1 MRARAL
7 AVSAA
12 VALLSGC
19 NLMPRYER
27 PAPAVPASWPVGDAY
42 LRAAEATLPEID
54 YRDIFRAPNLRA
66 LIERA
71 AANNQDLKLAAANVA
86 LARGQLRVQR
96 AALLPRIDGSAAVT
110 VGESAT
116 RSGAGR
122 GDDASTAYE
131 LGVGLTSYEIDFF
144 GRVRSL
150 SESALEDYF
159 GTEAAAR
166 AARVTLTAEV
176 ANAYLT
182 VAADRS
188 LLGIAQETVKI
199 AERSVELTRARL
211 AGGIAPRSD
220 VRQAET
226 VLAQALSD
234 AANLTTVVAQ
244 DRNALEL
251 LVGAQVEDELL
262 PASIEAAHDELADLP
277 AGLDSGV
284 LLRRPDV
291 LQAEYQLRS
300 ANALIGAARAAFFP
314 RISLTAVAGLAS
326 TALSGLFSSGAF
338 AWSVQPSLLVPI
350 FDAGANRGNL
360 EATRAVREAALA
372 RYQKTIQTAF
382 REVADALARRGTIDS
397 QIDAQARLVAA
408 ASDNYALVNAR
419 YRGGVE
425 SYLGS
430 LDALRTLYGA
440 RRSLAAARLV
450 EAANRV
456 ELYRALGGDAT
467 ASLAQTHP
475 PESGEHARAAA
486 QPSSATLTGDALD

>member
-1 MRARAL
+1 
-7 AVSAA
+7 
-12 VALLSGC
+12 
-19 NLMPRYER
+19 
-27 PAPAVPASWPVGDAY
+27 
-42 LRAAEATLPEID
+42 LRAAEAALPTVD
-54 YRDIFRAPNLRA
+54 YRDIFHDPNLRA

-86 LARGQLRVQR
+86 VARGQLRVQR
-96 AALLPRIDGSAAVT
+96 AALLPRIDGSAGVT

-131 LGVGLTSYEIDFF
+131 LGVGLTSYEIDLF

-159 GTEAAAR
+159 ATEAAVR
-166 AARVTLTAEV
+166 ATRVTLTAEV
-176 ANAYLT
+176 CNAYVTL
-182 VAADRS
+182 AADRS
-188 LLGIAQETVKI
+188 LLAIARDTAKI

-220 VRQAET
+220 LRQAET

-234 AANLTTVVAQ
+234 VANLTTIVAQ

-251 LVGAQVEDELL
+251 LVGAPVSDALL
-262 PASIEAAHDELADLP
+262 PASIEAVHDTLAEVP

-291 LQAEYQLRS
+291 LQSEYQLRS

-326 TALSGLFSSGAF
+326 TTLSGLFSSGAF
-338 AWSVQPSLLVPI
+338 AWSVQPSLLLPI
-350 FDAGANRGNL
+350 FDAGANLGNL
-360 EATRAVREAALA
+360 EATQAVREAAVA

-382 REVADALARRGTIDS
+382 REVADALARRGTIAS
-397 QIDAQARLVAA
+397 QIDSQERLVAA
-408 ASDNYALVNAR
+408 ASDSYALAEAR

-425 SYLGS
+425 SYLSS

-450 EAANRV
+450 DATNRV
-456 ELYRALGGDAT
+456 ELYRALGGEA
-467 ASLAQTHP
+467 P
-475 PESGEHARAAA
+475 
-486 QPSSATLTGDALD
+486 ATLARTPRPGSGDGPREAVEPAYGGT

>member
-1 MRARAL
+1 MRATAHVL
-7 AVSAA
+7 AVGVSI
-12 VALLSGC
+12 ALLSGC
-19 NLMPRYER
+19 NFMPRYDR
-27 PAPAVPASWPVGDAY
+27 PLPAIPASWPAGDAY
-42 LRAAEATLPEID
+42 LRASEATLPRVD
-54 YRDIFRAPNLRA
+54 YRDIFQDPTLRA

-71 AANNQDLKLAAANVA
+71 AANNQDLKLAVANVA

-96 AALLPRIDGSAAVT
+96 AELLPRIDGSAGLT

-116 RSGAGR
+116 RAGAGR
-122 GDDASTAYE
+122 GDDARTAYE
-131 LGVGLTSYEIDFF
+131 LGIGLTSYEIDLF

-150 SESALEDYF
+150 NESALEDYF
-159 GTEAAAR
+159 ATEAAVR
-166 AARVTLTAEV
+166 SARVTLTAEV

-182 VAADRS
+182 LAADRS
-188 LLGIAQETVKI
+188 LLDIARETVNV

-220 VRQAET
+220 LRQAET

-234 AANLTTVVAQ
+234 VANLTTIVAQ

-251 LVGAQVEDELL
+251 LVGAPVADDQL
-262 PASIEAAHDELADLP
+262 PASIETVHDMLAEVP

-326 TALSGLFSSGAF
+326 TTLSGLVSSGAF

-360 EATRAVREAALA
+360 EATQAVREAALA
-372 RYQKTIQTAF
+372 RYQKTIQTGF
-382 REVADALARRGTIDS
+382 REVADALARRGTIAS
-397 QIDAQARLVAA
+397 QIDAQERLVAA
-408 ASDNYALVNAR
+408 ASDNYVLVNAR

-440 RRSLAAARLV
+440 RRSLAASRLID
-450 EAANRV
+450 AASRV
-456 ELYRALGGDAT
+456 ELYRALGGDTPAAPART
-467 ASLAQTHP
+467 
-475 PESGEHARAAA
+475 PE
-486 QPSSATLTGDALD
+486 PV